1 MRLVTTGVAGMQND
15 LSYLVRR
22 VAQERAAAS
31 AAGDAKV
38 RDAHERL
45 AAHYQALIR
54 SAQDGETAGEATSD
68 ASA

>member
-1 MRLVTTGVAGMQND
+1 MESE

-45 AAHYQALIR
+45 AAHYQAQIR
-54 SAQDGETAGEATSD
+54 SAQDGETASEATSE
-68 ASA
+68 ASG